1 MCAQL
6 RGDRCHPSHGLATLC
21 AFRAVGVPRG
31 AHAERGGR
39 RDPHRGPLRFAS
51 PAAQAGPEEDK
62 LAGDLLALVNK
73 ERVAAGCPELT
84 VNPLLTDAARR
95 HSQDLANH
103 NGKSSHTGFDGS
115 DPEARIRAAGYQP
128 NGWAENVYANAPDAS
143 TAMYGQSG
151 GYGWFNEPPDEKG
164 KRGHHDNI
172 LTCIYTETGIGIARG
187 SNGWV
192 YWTQDFARPQPA
204 APTPDTSPDLVPGG
218 NPDAL
223 LSTTVKVTESTAT
236 TFDCTTK
243 ARSLGDRTVP
253 ETITVRNRSG
263 KVLTISFLDEKGA
276 KTLPSQTGP
285 GMKATIPSHVGSKWL
300 VEDDTGA
307 CVVGLAG
314 PGAVTI
320 GPAG

>member
-1 MCAQL
+1 M
-6 RGDRCHPSHGLATLC
+6 RN
-21 AFRAVGVPRG
+21 AVVVGILTAALSG
-31 AHAERGGR
+31 
-39 RDPHRGPLRFAS
+39 FAS

-115 DPEARIRAAGYQP
+115 DPEARIRATGYEP

-172 LTCIYTETGIGIARG
+172 LTCIYTETGIGIARAATAG
-187 SNGWV
+187 SIGPRTSRDLN
-192 YWTQDFARPQPA
+192 RPRPLPTRRRTWCRA
-204 APTPDTSPDLVPGG
+204 ATLMPSVDHCEGHGEHGDDLRLH
-218 NPDAL
+218 D
-223 LSTTVKVTESTAT
+223 
-236 TFDCTTK
+236 
-243 ARSLGDRTVP
+243 
-253 ETITVRNRSG
+253 
-263 KVLTISFLDEKGA
+263 
-276 KTLPSQTGP
+276 Q
-285 GMKATIPSHVGSKWL
+285 
-300 VEDDTGA
+300 
-307 CVVGLAG
+307 
-314 PGAVTI
+314 GAV
-320 GPAG
+320 GR